1 MAVALDDGLIT
12 PIIRGADLKGLQQI
26 AAETKD
32 LASRARAGKLKLEE
46 FQGGTFS
53 ISNLGMYG
61 IREFAAVI
69 NPPQGCILAVG
80 EGAPRPV
87 VKNGALT
94 VATVMSCTL
103 SCDHRAVDGA
113 VGAQFLRAFKKL
125 IDEPAR
131 MLL

>member
-1 MAVALDDGLIT
+1 MPAGPTRWPPGIVIGVAVAIPNGLIT

-32 LASRARAGKLKLEE
+32 LAARARAGKLKLEE

-69 NPPQGCILAVG
+69 NPPHGAILAVG
-80 EGAPRPV
+80 AGAPRPV
-87 VKNGALT
+87 ERPFVLKVGFTQMGQCA
-94 VATVMSCTL
+94 
-103 SCDHRAVDGA
+103 AV
-113 VGAQFLRAFKKL
+113 VIRRW
-125 IDEPAR
+125 E
-131 MLL
+131 